1 VGGLEDTVGVHVL
14 IATTG
19 HTEGVPG
26 LLLVGVDVLITE
38 VELAELVLGVELA
51 GGSGRDGNGN
61 RSNGSRDGSVED
73 RSGGSLD
80 KGGGVKERSR
90 GSLDKGGGVKE
101 RSRGRLDKGGGVKER
116 SRGSLDKGS
125 GLDDADRGG
134 QGSSKGRGLDNLDRC
149 GNRDRGSNRDRGGV
163 DKDRGS
169 GDLVVTLNGLSL
181 ALLPLNHS
189 RLDHN
194 SGLGISVSGKVGSAG
209 SSNLRGLGDRE
220 GPSNSSNLR
229 GGGHSDRQVGG
240 SNSESVDR
248 VRDVVGGLEDTVG
261 VHVLIATTGHTEGV
275 PGLLLVGVDVLVTK
289 VELAE
294 LVLGVELAGGV
305 GGHGNRHCHWGGH
318 GVNSG
323 NRGGHRDRGGY
334 RDRGSHRERGSHGS
348 GGKGKGRGLDEGGG
362 ERSRMNDS
370 RGGVNDL
377 NGEGLEGSQRCSL
390 NNRGDGDTV
399 ACVQGDRGHAG
410 NRQG

>member
-14 IATTG
+14 VATTG

-26 LLLVGVDVLITE
+26 LLLVGVDVLVAE

-61 RSNGSRDGSVED
+61 RGNGSRDGSVED

-80 KGGGVKERSR
+80 KGGSIQERSR
-90 GSLDKGGGVKE
+90 GRLDKRGGVKE
-101 RSRGRLDKGGGVKER
+101 RSRGR
-116 SRGSLDKGS
+116 LDKGS

-134 QGSSKGRGLDNLDRC
+134 QGSSKGCGLDNLDRC

-181 ALLPLNHS
+181 ALLPLNNS

-261 VHVLIATTGHTEGV
+261 VHVLVATTGHTEGV

-294 LVLGVELAGGV
+294 LVLGVELAGGS

-334 RDRGSHRERGSHGS
+334 RDRAGHRERGSHGS
-348 GGKGKGRGLDEGGG
+348 SGGKGEGSGLDEGGGG

-370 RGGVNDL
+370 RGGVDDL
-377 NGEGLEGSQRCSL
+377 NGERLEGSQRCSL